1 MRTVLKAVGAMCS
14 SRPSVD
20 CSQGLLWPQTSTFSP
35 LPPATLHTPIVKR
48 IGKIEKRLEVC
59 LRRTTTS
66 PLELENSV
74 IFALLLDR
82 PTVAFPYLKLD
93 LSIIFAS
100 IFSSCYLVAFDLCLN
115 ASLCAIICNNTDI
128 KISSARD
135 LRNQLR
141 EIVPQN
147 SEGSKIFCP
156 NGPSAAV
163 SPMMENKCGD
173 RMATA
178 SVFGRTE
185 DTVGNSVPGFNGGKY
200 PGVGGGTSGLAAAET
215 GGFLSYGEAGQTP
228 GRANGRLVSR

>member
-1 MRTVLKAVGAMCS
+1 MRTVLKAVGAMRS

-115 ASLCAIICNNTDI
+115 ASLCAIIATTQ
-128 KISSARD
+128 ISKFH
-135 LRNQLR
+135 LP
-141 EIVPQN
+141 EICAIN
-147 SEGSKIFCP
+147 
-156 NGPSAAV
+156 
-163 SPMMENKCGD
+163 
-173 RMATA
+173 
-178 SVFGRTE
+178 FGRSFLRTRR
-185 DTVGNSVPGFNGGKY
+185 
-200 PGVGGGTSGLAAAET
+200 GVRSFAPMA
-215 GGFLSYGEAGQTP
+215 P
-228 GRANGRLVSR
+228 RLPSLP